1 MLHSVQRDDDKNSS
15 ASAVKDDKNNDNSVP
30 SQKRRRILRSWLH
43 HQAPNALIDP
53 VNFVSLAPEGF
64 PDVLDQEA
72 VFAKLCRFMK
82 IDPYDESKTTYSIW
96 NQRRSLRPSNNA
108 PLFTPSYLFTEE
120 MKDSSFSSARFPRLS
135 LMFPPEDPRRKMGVA
150 CLKAGNMM
158 GDREAFNRMLHKYF
172 CQNVQWE
179 NRYVGSK
186 NPYGPQSVRLD
197 GLDAVARYYDTVAFL
212 IPDVVN
218 HFQGCDIILRPDGS
232 AIIVVQHLSYG
243 TKMFRSQ
250 TESCAHVVVDKEG
263 QAMGVPLQ
271 SMSEVSSLTAPTMTM
286 MNTSIPP
293 SPSPSVTNHHRTVK
307 HDVADSTHKNE
318 TVDVN
323 KDTQQMSVDG
333 SSYPDMD
340 VQDEDDMGQLE
351 ELLMGMVEEAQAADA
366 MVDNGRF
373 INPDLADVVI
383 DTDEDDD
390 MSSQMQKLN
399 IGDIELLPAGE
410 QCLKLA
416 TLNMSISYSYPFHT
430 GAPSPED
437 AGKIYQ
443 VTLLHTAAIEMT

>member
-1 MLHSVQRDDDKNSS
+1 MAKFYCSS
-15 ASAVKDDKNNDNSVP
+15 QHLVH
-30 SQKRRRILRSWLH
+30 I
-43 HQAPNALIDP
+43 
-53 VNFVSLAPEGF
+53 VN
-64 PDVLDQEA
+64 
-72 VFAKLCRFMK
+72 
-82 IDPYDESKTTYSIW
+82 SKTTDSIW
-96 NQRRSLRPSNNA
+96 NQRCSLRPSNNA

-179 NRYVGSK
+179 NRYVGTK

-197 GLDAVARYYDTVAFL
+197 GLDAVAQYYDTVAFL

-271 SMSEVSSLTAPTMTM
+271 PTSEVSSITAPTMAT
-286 MNTSIPP
+286 MNTSVPP
-293 SPSPSVTNHHRTVK
+293 SPPSVCPPSSRPSQSVNNHQR
-307 HDVADSTHKNE
+307 DVQQNIGDSNHINE
-318 TVDVN
+318 TIDTN
-323 KDTQQMSVDG
+323 GDTQMNVDE
-333 SSYPDMD
+333 SSN
-340 VQDEDDMGQLE
+340 EDDMGQWE

-366 MVDNGRF
+366 MADNGRF
-373 INPDLADVVI
+373 VNPDLADVVI
-383 DTDEDDD
+383 DIDDDD
-390 MSSQMQKLN
+390 MSSQMQRLN

-416 TLNMSISYSYPFHT
+416 TLNMSISYSYPFHS

-443 VTLLHTAAIEMT
+443 VTLLHTAAIEMHHGT